1 MVCRFGSVDMVPL
14 SRPFSQHR
22 GSMTGAALAF
32 LHLLLI
38 NVKWLEPS
46 VQQHTISVSWYI
58 WVFSP
63 RCLLANHEKRVLS
76 TSPCTEIRIV
86 VVAIMKK
93 KKKLCKVC
101 AMRCLA
107 CLPIHYK
114 RTKLR
119 KFIYEHHYHCYHNY
133 ESKIDQMVL
142 SNSPM
147 FISFLCVNFL
157 VYFPTGLLILC
168 RIISWCKIWALCRC
182 CKVAS
187 GN

>member
-1 MVCRFGSVDMVPL
+1 MITHVNHLIANINECL
-14 SRPFSQHR
+14 SFWFDQEFFW
-22 GSMTGAALAF
+22 A
-32 LHLLLI
+32 LI

-46 VQQHTISVSWYI
+46 VQQHTISVSWYK

-119 KFIYEHHYHCYHNY
+119 KLIYEHHYHCYHNY
-133 ESKIDQMVL
+133 ENEIDQMVL

-157 VYFPTGLLILC
+157 VYFQ
-168 RIISWCKIWALCRC
+168 K
-182 CKVAS
+182 
-187 GN
+187 